1 MSQDFRV
8 GDLACVV
15 RTCCA
20 GSFADTGGR
29 IAPIAWIRFRT
40 TTCSHCPAKNVELHA
55 ASAPDRPGV
64 PLRWLKRIDP
74 HPEAGS
80 EQYPEGALAE
90 V

>member
-1 MSQDFRV
+1 MAETFRV

-20 GSFADTGGR
+20 GSFADTGGL
-29 IAPIAWIRFRT
+29 IAPIAWIQFRT
-40 TTCSHCPAKNVELHA
+40 TTCRHCPARNVELHA

-74 HPEAGS
+74 HPDAGS
-80 EQYPEGALAE
+80 GRHDEELFADA
-90 V
+90 